1 MDDPIFKIALIVVL
15 CVIADILR
23 DILRELKE
31 TRKAID
37 NGGGSEAQETFD
49 EFSGEGP
56 DEEVAYCRFTRKE
69 IRAARSAKAE
79 AEKALGDALPATEA
93 LS

>member
-15 CVIADILR
+15 CVIAEILR

-37 NGGGSEAQETFD
+37 NGGGD
-49 EFSGEGP
+49 G
-56 DEEVAYCRFTRKE
+56 
-69 IRAARSAKAE
+69 AKQ
-79 AEKALGDALPATEA
+79 
-93 LS
+93 